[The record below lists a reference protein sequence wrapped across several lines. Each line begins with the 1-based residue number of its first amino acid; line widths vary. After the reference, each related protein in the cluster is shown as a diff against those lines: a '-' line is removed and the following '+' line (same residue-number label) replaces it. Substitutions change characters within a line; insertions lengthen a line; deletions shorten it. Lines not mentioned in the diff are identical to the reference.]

1 MNPTRHSDID
11 KTKALLEAEKYDE
24 AIVMLDQMLCQT
36 PQNDMLLYIRGNA
49 KRKKG
54 DWAGAINDFLAAK
67 AVNPDSPASE
77 AADMLSGI
85 LEFRNKDLYNQRCSG
100 C

>member
-49 KRKKG
+49 KTKERG
-54 DWAGAINDFLAAK
+54 LGG
-67 AVNPDSPASE
+67 SH
-77 AADMLSGI
+77 
-85 LEFRNKDLYNQRCSG
+85 
-100 C
+100 

>member
-36 PQNDMLLYIRGNA
+36 PQNDMLGLG
-49 KRKKG
+49 G
-54 DWAGAINDFLAAK
+54 
-67 AVNPDSPASE
+67 SH
-77 AADMLSGI
+77 
-85 LEFRNKDLYNQRCSG
+85 
-100 C
+100 

>member
-77 AADMLSGI
+77 AADMSSETKI
-85 LEFRNKDLYNQRCSG
+85 CIINKRQEVLCRKR
-100 C
+100 

>member
-36 PQNDMLLYIRGNA
+36 PQNDLLLYIRGNA

-85 LEFRNKDLYNQRCSG
+85 LEFRDKDLYNQ
-100 C
+100 

>member
-1 MNPTRHSDID
+1 
-11 KTKALLEAEKYDE
+11 
-24 AIVMLDQMLCQT
+24 
-36 PQNDMLLYIRGNA
+36 MLLYIRGNA

-85 LEFRNKDLYNQRCSG
+85 LEFRNKDLYNQ
-100 C
+100 

>member
-24 AIVMLDQMLCQT
+24 AIVMLDQMSC
-36 PQNDMLLYIRGNA
+36 QNDMLLYIRGNA

-85 LEFRNKDLYNQRCSG
+85 LEFRNKDLYNQ
-100 C
+100 

>member
-36 PQNDMLLYIRGNA
+36 PQTICCF
-49 KRKKG
+49 
-54 DWAGAINDFLAAK
+54 ILAAMQNERK
-67 AVNPDSPASE
+67 
-77 AADMLSGI
+77 GI
-85 LEFRNKDLYNQRCSG
+85 GREPLTIFSQPKP
-100 C
+100 

>member
-24 AIVMLDQMLCQT
+24 AIVMLDQMLCKT
-36 PQNDMLLYIRGNA
+36 PLNDMLLYIRGNA

-77 AADMLSGI
+77 AADTVSYTHLT
-85 LEFRNKDLYNQRCSG
+85 LPTTPEV
-100 C
+100 

>member
-24 AIVMLDQMLCQT
+24 AIVMLDRMLCQT

-85 LEFRNKDLYNQRCSG
+85 LEFRNKDLYNQ
-100 C
+100 